1 MGGRAFEMFIELMGR
16 WATMQEW
23 NAEITR
29 LRGFGSD
36 GPIAQAAEDTILC
49 RESSA
54 FHGFMLMSCAR
65 LARKCKQQLF
75 NLSFSLRFH
84 GLSRNGLSLAASH
97 GFAMKLTT
105 YDKMEKKAQEIAKK
119 KMR

>member
-29 LRGFGSD
+29 LRGVGSN
-36 GPIAQAAEDTILC
+36 GPITQQAEDTILF

-54 FHGFMLMSCAR
+54 FHGFRPPMQYVYVLDRYQSKYVCVCVCV
-65 LARKCKQQLF
+65 LCGVCVYI
-75 NLSFSLRFH
+75 H
-84 GLSRNGLSLAASH
+84 
-97 GFAMKLTT
+97 T
-105 YDKMEKKAQEIAKK
+105 YIS
-119 KMR
+119 